1 MRATMLQPNLG
12 WIDIEPV
19 TDDPAL
25 ANGGVELGEYL
36 ARRAREPKRAER
48 LTRAR
53 KKLGDAMAASPTQR
67 GGLTALRLKVGL
79 SQEALARRMD
89 TQQPSIARWE
99 RAPEQMNYTTTL
111 KLAAALGV
119 SAQDVANAILS
130 QCEAT
135 TPEVN
140 HETA

>member
-1 MRATMLQPNLG
+1 MRATMLQLNR
-12 WIDIEPV
+12 WVDIEPV
-19 TDDPAL
+19 AGDPVL

-36 ARRAREPKRAER
+36 ERRARDPKRADR

-53 KKLGDAMAASPTQR
+53 KKLGDAMAASPDQR
-67 GGLTALRLKVGL
+67 GSLAALRLKAGL
-79 SQEALARRMD
+79 SQEALARRMN

-99 RAPEQMNYTTTL
+99 RAPGQMNHITSQ

-119 SAQDVANAILS
+119 SAQEVSNAILA
-130 QCEAT
+130 QCEAS
-135 TPEVN
+135 TPEEN

>member
-1 MRATMLQPNLG
+1 MLQPNHG
-12 WIDIEPV
+12 WIDIQPV
-19 TDDPAL
+19 TDDPAM
-25 ANGGVELGEYL
+25 ASGGVELGEYL
-36 ARRAREPKRAER
+36 ARRARDPKRADR

-53 KKLGDAMAASPTQR
+53 KKLGDAMVASQAQR
-67 GGLTALRLKVGL
+67 GGLAALRLKAGL

-99 RAPEQMNYTTTL
+99 RAPEQMNYTTTM

-119 SAQDVANAILS
+119 SAQDVSNAILS

>member
-1 MRATMLQPNLG
+1 MMQPNHG
-12 WIDIEPV
+12 WIDIQPV

-36 ARRAREPKRAER
+36 ARRARDPKRAAR
-48 LTRAR
+48 LSRAR
-53 KKLGDAMAASPTQR
+53 KKLGDAMATGQAQR
-67 GGLTALRLKVGL
+67 GGLTALRLKAGL

-99 RAPEQMNYTTTL
+99 RVPEQMNYTTTL
-111 KLAAALGV
+111 KLAAAMGV

-130 QCEAT
+130 QCEAVT
-135 TPEVN
+135 TEVN

>member
-1 MRATMLQPNLG
+1 MLQPNHG

-19 TDDPAL
+19 MDDPAL
-25 ANGGVELGEYL
+25 ANGGTELGEYL
-36 ARRAREPKRAER
+36 ARRARDPKRADR

-53 KKLGDAMAASPTQR
+53 KKLGDAMTASPSQR
-67 GGLTALRLKVGL
+67 GGLVALRLKAGL

-99 RAPEQMNYTTTL
+99 RTPEQMNYTTTL

-119 SAQDVANAILS
+119 SAQDVAKAILT